1 MVYFP
6 SSCWMSVD
14 THLLYIV
21 HGPVMAALLVRILF
35 AINSLI
41 IILEMLLTCTEQNF
55 LYFKCFGQ
63 NSEVARGFLYSVLQ
77 GQVLNIFQKQ
87 VL

>member
-1 MVYFP
+1 MLMLYFS

-35 AINSLI
+35 AINSI
-41 IILEMLLTCTEQNF
+41 IF
-55 LYFKCFGQ
+55 
-63 NSEVARGFLYSVLQ
+63 
-77 GQVLNIFQKQ
+77 
-87 VL
+87 

>member
-14 THLLYIV
+14 THLLYII

-35 AINSLI
+35 SINSLI
-41 IILEMLLTCTEQNF
+41 TILGMLLTCTEDPALPVF
-55 LYFKCFGQ
+55 WSKVE
-63 NSEVARGFLYSVLQ
+63 SS
-77 GQVLNIFQKQ
+77 
-87 VL
+87 

>member
-1 MVYFP
+1 MVYSP

-35 AINSLI
+35 AINSLK
-41 IILEMLLTCTEQNF
+41 IILEMLLTCTE
-55 LYFKCFGQ
+55 
-63 NSEVARGFLYSVLQ
+63 VSVL
-77 GQVLNIFQKQ
+77 
-87 VL
+87 

>member
-21 HGPVMAALLVRILF
+21 HGPVMAALLVRILV

-41 IILEMLLTCTEQNF
+41 IILEMLLTCTEQKF
-55 LYFKCFGQ
+55 LYFKCSGQ

>member
-1 MVYFP
+1 MLYFS

-35 AINSLI
+35 AINNISK
-41 IILEMLLTCTEQNF
+41 
-55 LYFKCFGQ
+55 YFKMMLTQ
-63 NSEVARGFLYSVLQ
+63 T
-77 GQVLNIFQKQ
+77 K
-87 VL
+87 

>member
-35 AINSLI
+35 AINSSI
-41 IILEMLLTCTEQNF
+41 IILEMLLTCIE
-55 LYFKCFGQ
+55 
-63 NSEVARGFLYSVLQ
+63 
-77 GQVLNIFQKQ
+77 
-87 VL
+87 

>member
-14 THLLYIV
+14 TYLLYIV

-35 AINSLI
+35 EIDSLV
-41 IILEMLLTCTEQNF
+41 IILEMLLMCREYKFLNF
-55 LYFKCFGQ
+55 KYFGQ
-63 NSEVARGFLYSVLQ
+63 NVKVVSDFLYS
-77 GQVLNIFQKQ
+77 GQVLNTFHKWD
-87 VL
+87 L